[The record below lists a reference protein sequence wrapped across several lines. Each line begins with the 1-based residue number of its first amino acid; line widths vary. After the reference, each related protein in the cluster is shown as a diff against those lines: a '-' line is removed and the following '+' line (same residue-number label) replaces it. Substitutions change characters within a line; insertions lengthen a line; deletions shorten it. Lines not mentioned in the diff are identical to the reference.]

1 MHAVAVVARRACH
14 TSVLKGAAT
23 RSVQTLAET
32 GNAAGGKLADLG
44 PTTSKLPKAKGR
56 VRQVKLFED
65 LPSQRLDSNGD
76 IAAPLP
82 AWAPDPEGVKSVA
95 TPKRTVRRKK
105 KSDAEPGDSKD
116 LASDALT
123 DGPEV
128 PLLHELGAEGQAWPP
143 LAKEVLT
150 NMARFPGCVLLTR
163 VGGFYESYF
172 SQAPELASLLS
183 IKLASRTWGGR
194 TVGMA
199 GFPLSQLEKYL
210 KVLVQDCGKLV
221 AICEEFRE
229 FAHSA
234 GSLDAQRD
242 LEEDDPKIRRT
253 FNEGVTIKRRVTRV
267 VTPGTLIDEKFL
279 DPFSNNFILSVSSL
293 PASESLEASVTETAQ
308 RIYGLAWLDVSTADF
323 NTTICTDAVSLR
335 DEVARIA
342 PREIILQAG
351 SFTDETGNASDQK
364 ASSNTTTGHPL
375 WEALDAKSVMVTYTT
390 DDMMGGGALLDSS
403 PFQLNLSGMTAAENR
418 AVSYL
423 TSYLQDRLLNMASS
437 ALSNSTPLRRDRSQ
451 VMHID
456 AHTMSALE
464 IKESIREGGVR
475 GSLASIV
482 RRTLTRGGTRLL
494 GEWLTSPS
502 TNLETITSRQTLVEL
517 FLNNSFLRDDLRLH
531 LRRGAGD
538 VSRVLQK
545 IVTARNDEQD
555 LLEVRDFIET
565 CDAIV
570 ARLQAEKK
578 SLPVA
583 STQQAGADSLEASE
597 EFALHRLADS
607 FQALTTL
614 GSELADAI
622 DAGVM
627 EKRLRAQAEM
637 VRRMESEAAGKE
649 GIYTEN
655 DQNTGDKAPVR
666 KSKKGTG
673 ESSTED
679 DGLWGQPLEHL
690 IRPSSSQDLQALTKE
705 HMSLRKQAKKLELML
720 KEHFTERVTLK
731 FLLGQGYVVH
741 FPDFKEKFN
750 EIIEEHMTPAQRNK
764 TTRTFYH
771 RKWSVIGN
779 RLQRLA
785 DQLREKEALELER
798 LRQNVMLAL
807 SALRHNARLV
817 DQLDVL
823 LGFSQLAQE
832 LNLIRPIVDESRDI
846 EIRDGRHLSVE
857 VGLLESQAAKATAE
871 EARSLINEQSTL
883 AKVVPPPPSPALQ
896 QRSFVENDL
905 SMHADTDTLHLITGP
920 NMGGKSTFLRQNAL
934 MAILAQCG
942 SFVPA
947 SYARLGIVDRIFSRV
962 GAKDDLF
969 RDRSTFMVEMLETAE
984 ILARA
989 TSRSLV
995 IADEIGRGTTSE
1007 VGLAVAYATAHQL
1020 YSIGCRALF
1029 ASHFHEVADMLSY
1042 SEAVDGA
1049 GGAGRRNGDRFA
1061 KIRFFCTDVEESSTG
1076 SISYS
1081 HRLRPGINRDSHG
1094 LKVARIAGMP
1104 PRAVHVAEAALQW
1117 IQGPSGWSRGAAEAR
1132 MHDQLELL
1140 DRATDN

>member
-1 MHAVAVVARRACH
+1 MEMRTVAAVARRVCRPPLIW
-14 TSVLKGAAT
+14 TGS
-23 RSVQTLAET
+23 RSAHALAE
-32 GNAAGGKLADLG
+32 GSDSAGGRLAVA
-44 PTTSKLPKAKGR
+44 PAPSKRPKAKGR

-65 LPSQRLDSNGD
+65 LPSQRLDSNGEK
-76 IAAPLP
+76 AAPLP
-82 AWAPDPEGVKSVA
+82 EWMADQEAVKPA
-95 TPKRTVRRKK
+95 TTAKRTVRRKK
-105 KSDAEPGDSKD
+105 KAEVDPEEERTISSDGP
-116 LASDALT
+116 L

-143 LAKEVLT
+143 LAKEVLI
-150 NMARFPGCVLLTR
+150 NMARFPGCILLTR

-172 SQAPELASLLS
+172 SQAPELAALLS

-229 FAHSA
+229 FAHS
-234 GSLDAQRD
+234 GTSVEDHLKGD
-242 LEEDDPKIRRT
+242 EDDTKIRRS
-253 FNEGVTIKRRVTRV
+253 FNEGVTIKRRITRV

-293 PASESLEASVTETAQ
+293 PTISSSDGPGSHPAPP
-308 RIYGLAWLDVSTADF
+308 IYGLAWLDVSTADF
-323 NTTICTDAVSLR
+323 NTTICTDAISLR
-335 DEVARIA
+335 DEVARIS

-351 SFTDETGNASDQK
+351 SFNDDTSN
-364 ASSNTTTGHPL
+364 SSSQIQESSSTAATEHPL
-375 WEALDAKSVMVTYTT
+375 WEALDAKSVMVTYTNG
-390 DDMMGGGALLDSS
+390 DMTKQDSLVGS
-403 PFQLNLSGMTAAENR
+403 AQFNLNLSGMTPAENK

-502 TNLETITSRQTLVEL
+502 TNLETIKSRQTLVEL
-517 FLNNSFLRDDLRLH
+517 FLNNAFLRDDLRLL

-555 LLEVRDFIET
+555 LLEVRDFIGT

-570 ARLQAEKK
+570 ARLKAEQK
-578 SLPVA
+578 SIPLAAKEPA
-583 STQQAGADSLEASE
+583 SLDSEQPSE
-597 EFALHRLADS
+597 EFALQRLADS

-622 DAGVM
+622 DAGVI
-627 EKRLRAQAEM
+627 EKRLRAQEEM
-637 VRRMESEAAGKE
+637 VRRMENEAAGKE
-649 GIYTEN
+649 GFYTEN
-655 DQNTGDKAPVR
+655 DQNTQDKASLR
-666 KSKKGTG
+666 KTKKDSGG
-673 ESSTED
+673 SSDES

-690 IRPSSSQDLQALTKE
+690 IRPSSSPALQALTKE
-705 HMSLRKQAKKLELML
+705 HTSLRKQAKKLELVL

-731 FLLGQGYVVH
+731 FLLGQGFVVH
-741 FPDFKEKFN
+741 FPDFKDKFN

-771 RKWSVIGN
+771 RQWSVIGN
-779 RLQRLA
+779 RLQRLS
-785 DQLREKEALELER
+785 DQLREKEYLELER

-823 LGFSQLAQE
+823 LSFSQLAQE
-832 LNLIRPIVDESRDI
+832 LNLIRPIVDESRDLD
-846 EIRDGRHLSVE
+846 IRAGRHLSVE
-857 VGLLESQAAKATAE
+857 VGLLESQAAKASAE
-871 EARSLINEQSTL
+871 EARLLIDKQTNPT
-883 AKVVPPPPSPALQ
+883 KVTSPPPALQ
-896 QRSFVENDL
+896 QRSFVANNLQMRAE
-905 SMHADTDTLHLITGP
+905 TDTLHLITGP

-947 SYARLGIVDRIFSRV
+947 SYARIGIVDRIFSRV

-984 ILARA
+984 ILSRA

-1007 VGLAVAYATAHQL
+1007 VGLAVAYATVHQL
-1020 YSIGCRALF
+1020 YEIGCRALF

-1042 SEAVDGA
+1042 SEAVDGP
-1049 GGAGRRNGDRFA
+1049 GGSGRVDGDRFA
-1061 KIRFFCTDVEESSTG
+1061 KIRFFCTDVDENSSG

-1104 PRAVHVAEAALQW
+1104 PRAVHVAEAALRW
-1117 IQGPSGWSRGAAEAR
+1117 IQGPSGWSRVAPEQHL
-1132 MHDQLELL
+1132 HDRLELL
-1140 DRATDN
+1140 DQVTDK